1 MTIQK
6 KGKKIVDT
14 DFTPGS
20 IRGKVTLNTTYIRED
35 KLSDALVNLYRM
47 MGMENDGYWSL
58 LREQ

>member
-1 MTIQK
+1 MTILK

-20 IRGKVTLNTTYIRED
+20 GREKVALNETYVRED
-35 KLSDALVNLYRM
+35 KLSDALASLYQM
-47 MGMENDGYWSL
+47 MQPKNDGYWSL